1 LRCFTLFALAA
12 VLAAVPGAARAAD
25 TCALVS
31 RAEASAL
38 LGQPAGAGAATPATR
53 DEDSSGQLSYCTYR
67 APASALIVSVV
78 EFATPGEARKSLTV
92 NMVKSRMEEEAT
104 KVSEEPGI
112 GERSFYAAS
121 AEGSMYVFLKGNKVV
136 GLAVGGPS
144 APKAAAVKAA
154 LKASAIATAAK
165 L

>member
-1 LRCFTLFALAA
+1 VRNFTFLAFAAA
-12 VLAAVPGAARAAD
+12 LVVLPGTALAAD

-31 RAEASAL
+31 RADASAL
-38 LGQPAGAGAATPATR
+38 LGQPAGAGAAVGPDR

-67 APASALIVSVV
+67 AATSTLIVSLV
-78 EFATPGEARKSLTV
+78 EFATPAEAKKALTL
-92 NMVKSRMEEEAT
+92 NLVKGRMDDDGT

-136 GLAVGGPS
+136 GLAVGGPG
-144 APKAAAVKAA
+144 APKAAAVKVA
-154 LKASAIATAAK
+154 LKASSLAAAAK

>member
-1 LRCFTLFALAA
+1 LRCLTLFALAA
-12 VLAAVPGAARAAD
+12 AFTALPVVARAAD

-31 RAEASAL
+31 GADASAL
-38 LGQPAGAGAATPATR
+38 LGQPAGSGAATPPAR
-53 DEDSSGQLSYCTYR
+53 DEDSSGQLSYCMYR
-67 APASALIVSVV
+67 AATSALIVSVV
-78 EFATPGEARKSLTV
+78 EFATPAEARKSLTL
-92 NMVKSRMEEEAT
+92 NLVKSRMDEEGT

-136 GLAVGGPS
+136 GLAVGGAG
-144 APKAAAVKAA
+144 APKAAVVKGA
-154 LKASAIATAAK
+154 LKASAIAVAAK